1 MIVVLFGPEASGKMT
16 IGKELEK
23 LANFN
28 LLYNHQIID
37 LVGNVFNK
45 ENIGTLW
52 NFKETHIGLIAD
64 LYEKFLKFAI
74 DNNEN
79 LVFTI
84 TWNFNNEG
92 MKNFFLDIQSYAKQK
107 KVPILF
113 VELFSTLEER
123 LKRNN
128 TPLRLENKVCKR
140 DVKASNEL
148 LIACTKELRLNSSR
162 ENGEMDCFTNY
173 LYVDNTYLQPND
185 VANSIL
191 KYIVENLI

>member
-64 LYEKFLKFAI
+64 LYEKFLNFCNRVLIIQYHSK
-74 DNNEN
+74 
-79 LVFTI
+79 VF
-84 TWNFNNEG
+84 
-92 MKNFFLDIQSYAKQK
+92 FF
-107 KVPILF
+107 
-113 VELFSTLEER
+113 
-123 LKRNN
+123 
-128 TPLRLENKVCKR
+128 
-140 DVKASNEL
+140 
-148 LIACTKELRLNSSR
+148 TK
-162 ENGEMDCFTNY
+162 
-173 LYVDNTYLQPND
+173 
-185 VANSIL
+185 
-191 KYIVENLI
+191 